1 MSKAKKRPDLT
12 SLMGGAVQTS
22 GATPKAEPTPA
33 PTPEPKTVEISPET
47 TPAVASTSTQKR
59 EVREPEARRAPTA
72 AEKRPTP
79 AKRKPATPAK
89 KKKSDDYMMTS
100 IAFDADDMLDL
111 QDVAMCFMRESRS
124 LKYPTRNMVAKVGIK
139 AAHILSQEDPE
150 RLLELFE
157 MIRSKDRRYSENR
170 D

>member
-1 MSKAKKRPDLT
+1 MSKTKKRPDLT
-12 SLMGGAVQTS
+12 SLMGGAAKTS
-22 GATPKAEPTPA
+22 GATPKSPQEPDKQQVETPQA
-33 PTPEPKTVEISPET
+33 PEPAAQTSPKPE
-47 TPAVASTSTQKR
+47 QRR
-59 EVREPEARRAPTA
+59 EAPELTARKATPTA
-72 AEKRPTP
+72 TERPS
-79 AKRKPATPAK
+79 AKRKTPTTPK
-89 KKKSDDYMMTS
+89 KKKSDEYMMTS

-157 MIRSKDRRYSENR
+157 LIRSKDRRYSENR

>member
-1 MSKAKKRPDLT
+1 MSKSKKRPDLT
-12 SLMGGAVQTS
+12 SLIGGAAKTS
-22 GATPKAEPTPA
+22 GATANNAQA
-33 PTPEPKTVEISPET
+33 PES
-47 TPAVASTSTQKR
+47 
-59 EVREPEARRAPTA
+59 
-72 AEKRPTP
+72 
-79 AKRKPATPAK
+79 KPATEAPKAQSTSPEIEKPEQGRAVVTKQPSETAPKAVKRPSATKTKEPARPK
-89 KKKSDDYMMTS
+89 KKKADDYMMTS

-157 MIRSKDRRYSENR
+157 LIRSKDRRYSENR

>member
-1 MSKAKKRPDLT
+1 MSKAKKKPDLT
-12 SLMGGAVQTS
+12 SLMGGAAKVS
-22 GATPKAEPTPA
+22 SATVKAS
-33 PTPEPKTVEISPET
+33 TPEPEPIPDPVEA
-47 TPAVASTSTQKR
+47 TPV
-59 EVREPEARRAPTA
+59 
-72 AEKRPTP
+72 PTP
-79 AKRKPATPAK
+79 KPKPVKRTIRPPVTRTTSKEANSKEEPKPKSAP

-100 IAFDADDMLDL
+100 IAFDADDMQDL
-111 QDVAMCFMRESRS
+111 QEVSMSFMQNSGS

-157 MIRSKDRRYSENR
+157 LIRSKDRRYSENR